1 MSTGLRWTIVL
12 SLIAITTAS
21 VLALAG
27 SQPGLN
33 VSRGQLAL
41 RGYDA
46 VAYWIHGRPIRGA
59 AEFEHRWNGGL
70 WRFATAANR
79 DTFAKDP
86 SHYAPEFGGYCAW
99 AVSRGYTADGD
110 PNAWRIVDGK
120 LYLNYSK
127 RVQAMWEQDIP
138 GNIAK
143 GRSSTRTGGESA

>member
-1 MSTGLRWTIVL
+1 MFPQRSTLAYFAFAI
-12 SLIAITTAS
+12 IAFAAAVAAQS
-21 VLALAG
+21 RPAV
-27 SQPGLN
+27 N

-46 VAYWIHGRPIRGA
+46 VAYWTDSRPLQGT
-59 AEFEHRWNGGL
+59 AEFEHRWNGAV

-86 SHYAPEFGGYCAW
+86 ARYAPEFGGYCAY

-110 PNAWRIVDGK
+110 PNAWRIVDGH

-127 RVQAMWEQDIP
+127 RVQALWEEDVP

-143 GRSSTRTGGESA
+143 GRNNWPGVLEK